1 MDQIIQKGWTKDPP
15 QKIMKQ
21 LLNFYNQ
28 GQLSNTVAQAK
39 ALLKQYPDKV
49 IIWNIMGAAKKA
61 LGRIEEASEAFKK
74 VTELKPDDSE
84 AFNNLGVTLNDQGKL
99 QEALEVFSKAISL
112 KPEYA
117 EAYYNLGLTLQE
129 QGKLEESIES

>member
-1 MDQIIQKGWTKDPP
+1 MKEIIQKAGTKDPP
-15 QKIMKQ
+15 QKIMNQ

-39 ALLKQYPDKV
+39 ALLNQYPDKV
-49 IIWNIMGAAKKA
+49 IIWNIMGAANKA

-74 VTELKPDDSE
+74 VTELKPGDSE

-99 QEALEVFSKAISL
+99 
-112 KPEYA
+112 
-117 EAYYNLGLTLQE
+117 
-129 QGKLEESIES
+129 